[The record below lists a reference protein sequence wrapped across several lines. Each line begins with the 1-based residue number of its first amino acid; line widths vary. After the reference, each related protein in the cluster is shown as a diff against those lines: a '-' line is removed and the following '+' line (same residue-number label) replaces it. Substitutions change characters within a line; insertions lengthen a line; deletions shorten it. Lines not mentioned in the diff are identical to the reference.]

1 MGKFCYLGDMVSCYG
16 GASEAVSARIG
27 SAWNKS
33 RELSGVLVWRQGL
46 SLKQRGK
53 VYQCFFRPVLLY
65 CSETWELTVA
75 TEARLRGVG
84 RRMIRRN
91 GGSKSKQK
99 LLTLSAGKIGLKRM
113 FFVVIVVPTINRHRE
128 MSPNPEALGANT

>member
-1 MGKFCYLGDMVSCYG
+1 MVSCYG
-16 GASEAVSARIG
+16 GASEAVIARIG
-27 SAWNKS
+27 SVWNKS

-53 VYQCFFRPVLLY
+53 VYQCFYRPVLLY

-75 TEARLRGVG
+75 AEAKLRGVR
-84 RRMIRRN
+84 RRMIRGN

-99 LLTLSAGKIGLKRM
+99 LLTPVS
-113 FFVVIVVPTINRHRE
+113 RE
-128 MSPNPEALGANT
+128 NWIKTDVFCCYCCSYHKPSSRNEP

>member
-53 VYQCFFRPVLLY
+53 VYQCFFSPVLLY

-99 LLTLSAGKIGLKRM
+99 LLTPVS
-113 FFVVIVVPTINRHRE
+113 RE
-128 MSPNPEALGANT
+128 NWIKTDVFCCYCCSYHKPSSRNEP